1 MSRLYNLFFIIPLI
15 IIGCK
20 TKEINQDTKIRQSIN
35 SLNMNIFSNEGK
47 KYLSIKSPYSSFDK
61 EANVLNLKETTIKL
75 FKNNKGEYIITSE
88 KSKLSNNNKLL
99 ELNGNVLV
107 RTIANQEEKLYSNNF
122 IWDINNSEFLLI
134 GKVKFINNL
143 ITLSSN
149 KAILNKKDNIIE
161 FFNPVEYKFND
172 GNNEKRYEIKSENAY
187 YNINTKSVSF
197 RSEKERVR
205 SKIYF

>member
-47 KYLSIKSPYSSFDK
+47 KYLSIKSPYSNFDK

-134 GKVKFINNL
+134 
-143 ITLSSN
+143 
-149 KAILNKKDNIIE
+149 
-161 FFNPVEYKFND
+161 
-172 GNNEKRYEIKSENAY
+172 
-187 YNINTKSVSF
+187 
-197 RSEKERVR
+197 
-205 SKIYF
+205 

>member
-88 KSKLSNNNKLL
+88 KSKLTNNNKLL

-107 RTIANQEEKLYSNNF
+107 RTLVNQEEKLYSNNF

-134 GKVKFINNL
+134 GNVKFINNL

-172 GNNEKRYEIKSENAY
+172 GNNQKRYEIKSENAY